1 MLGSDAAA
9 GHDVFGRSTTDQ
21 PLVSRGVYNLTIGAV
36 LCWGFG
42 LNYWMVTNIA
52 PEAPLIY
59 GFWPFM
65 IGYFVC
71 CFVGIMMFTSSDK
84 PFVSFVGYNLVVI
97 PFGLV
102 VNTVVAGYD
111 PYLVRE
117 AVQVTGMIT
126 FIMMLLGSTFPK
138 FFIGLGRILFMAL
151 IAMII
156 IELLAIFVFN
166 WDRSIIDYAV
176 AAIFCGY
183 IGYDWARAN
192 AIPPTIDNAIDSA
205 ASIYMDVINL
215 FIRILRIMG
224 RR

>member
-1 MLGSDAAA
+1 MLGADTAQ
-9 GHDVFGRSTTDQ
+9 GHDVFSRRTTDQ
-21 PLVSRGVYNLTIGAV
+21 PMVSRGVYNLIIGGV

-42 LNYWMVTNIA
+42 LNTWMVANIA
-52 PEAPLIY
+52 PEAPLVY
-59 GFWPFM
+59 GYWPFM

-71 CFVGIMMFTSSDK
+71 CFVGIMMFTKSDK

-102 VNTVVAGYD
+102 VNAVVAGYD
-111 PYLVRE
+111 PHLVQE
-117 AVQVTGMIT
+117 AVQVTGAIT
-126 FIMMLLGSTFPK
+126 FIMMLMGSTFPK
-138 FFIGLGRILFMAL
+138 FFLGLGRILFMAL

-156 IELLAIFVFN
+156 IELLAVFVFN
-166 WDRSIIDYAV
+166 WDRNIIDYAV

-192 AIPPTIDNAIDSA
+192 TIPPTVDNAIDSA

-215 FIRILRIMG
+215 FIRVLRIMG

>member
-1 MLGSDAAA
+1 MLGSSTAE
-9 GHDVFGRSTTDQ
+9 GHDVFSRRTTDQ

-52 PEAPLIY
+52 PEAPLVY
-59 GFWPFM
+59 GFWPFI

-71 CFVGIMMFTSSDK
+71 CFVGIMMFTSSDN
-84 PFVSFVGYNLVVI
+84 PLISFVGYNLVVI

-111 PYLVRE
+111 PHLVVE
-117 AVQVTGMIT
+117 AVQVTGAIT
-126 FIMMLLGSTFPK
+126 FIMMVMGSAFPK
-138 FFIGLGRILFMAL
+138 FFIGLGRILSMAL
-151 IAMII
+151 LAMII
-156 IELLAIFVFN
+156 IELLAVFVFN
-166 WDRSIIDYAV
+166 WDRNIIDYAV
-176 AAIFCGY
+176 AGIFCGY

-192 AIPPTIDNAIDSA
+192 SIPPTIDNAVDSA
-205 ASIYMDVINL
+205 ASIYMDVVNL
-215 FIRILRIMG
+215 FLRVLRIMG